1 MVNLEKLN
9 DYNRELVTNLLEA
22 LEQCDKSA
30 RLRLIKSTMH
40 VLPEARI
47 PIYENGE
54 WTAEGDVIGALREL
68 IYGFGR
74 NSIQSSVSPTKEEEP
89 TMTNARVERAELDEK
104 GRILGIL
111 EGLAH
116 AIDNQ
121 GERIDMLT
129 QILHEIAPEWQL
141 IAAMANSDEE
151 RQNMVSRYMNHKK
164 YDA

>member
-9 DYNRELVTNLLEA
+9 DYNRELVITLLEA

-74 NSIQSSVSPTKEEEP
+74 NSIQSSVSPTKEEKA
-89 TMTNARVERAELDEK
+89 TMTDTRADLEEK